1 MLVVNVVGVDENS
14 VCVRF
19 VKESVL
25 LFTDCLARAAAA
37 ASSLSRNLLETSDLT
52 PSNALN
58 KDDEPAE
65 KAEDKAS
72 RVGPSCSS
80 RRRSCSPSV
89 FIQRGVSVRLLDN
102 QMKYMRKTYP
112 IFGDLNLKRR

>member
-1 MLVVNVVGVDENS
+1 MANAVVVDENG
-14 VCVRF
+14 VCISLVIGPL
-19 VKESVL
+19 L
-25 LFTDCLARAAAA
+25 LFIDCLARAAAA
-37 ASSLSRNLLETSDLT
+37 ASSLSRNLFETSDLT

-80 RRRSCSPSV
+80 RRRSCSPSII
-89 FIQRGVSVRLLDN
+89 IQRHVSIGLLQN
-102 QMKYMRKTYP
+102 
-112 IFGDLNLKRR
+112 

>member
-1 MLVVNVVGVDENS
+1 MNVVGVDENG
-14 VCVRF
+14 VCLRF
-19 VKESVL
+19 LKGSVL

-37 ASSLSRNLLETSDLT
+37 ASSLWRNLFETSDLT

-80 RRRSCSPSV
+80 RRRSCSPSII
-89 FIQRGVSVRLLDN
+89 IQKGVSVGLLHG
-102 QMKYMRKTYP
+102 QMK
-112 IFGDLNLKRR
+112 